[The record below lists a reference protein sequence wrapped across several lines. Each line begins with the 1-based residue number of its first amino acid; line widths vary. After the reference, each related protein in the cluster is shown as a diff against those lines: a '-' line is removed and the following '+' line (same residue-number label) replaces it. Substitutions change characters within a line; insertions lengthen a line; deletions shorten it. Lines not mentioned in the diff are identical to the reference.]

1 MLNLAV
7 RKIAGRV

>member
-7 RKIAGRV
+7 RKEPAKH